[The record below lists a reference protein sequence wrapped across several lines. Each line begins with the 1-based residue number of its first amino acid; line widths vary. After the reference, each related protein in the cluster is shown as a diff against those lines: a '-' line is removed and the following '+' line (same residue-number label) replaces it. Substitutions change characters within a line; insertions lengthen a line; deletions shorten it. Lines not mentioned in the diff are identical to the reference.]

1 MSRLSTV
8 SEEIGTIL
16 EGFVT
21 ILAGVCSEVVNSFV
35 LVKTAVGMISLF
47 WLLGGGNRSHT
58 DEYNLFRPLFLP
70 AILDTNYYEQMEILS
85 ENLLSRP
92 NRLLLGRPDGYGRD
106 NDDSGPLT
114 ADFTLFGICSR

>member
-47 WLLGGGNRSHT
+47 WLLGGEIGAIRTNTTCLDRSFAGHSR
-58 DEYNLFRPLFLP
+58 YQLLRANG
-70 AILDTNYYEQMEILS
+70 DTVRESSIQ
-85 ENLLSRP
+85 
-92 NRLLLGRPDGYGRD
+92 
-106 NDDSGPLT
+106 T
-114 ADFTLFGICSR
+114 